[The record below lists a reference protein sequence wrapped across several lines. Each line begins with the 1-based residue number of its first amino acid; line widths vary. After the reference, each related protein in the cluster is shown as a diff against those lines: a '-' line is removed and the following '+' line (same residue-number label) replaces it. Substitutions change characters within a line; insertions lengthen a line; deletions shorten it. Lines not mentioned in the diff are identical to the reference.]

1 MNTISIRYDVIANVL
16 CPICR
21 TINPYSKNFISSST
35 QNKECVAC
43 TDTDKKFVWLP
54 TCCHFDVCCDCI
66 EQIIIKDESD
76 DEENEE
82 NESDIEAE
90 FIEDDEEN
98 EEDEEENSD
107 NNENDN
113 SDESD
118 DNEEA
123 TDEDEIDEADGGEY
137 DEIINIS
144 YLFEEKNS
152 AESETEA
159 EAEEIINISHLFEAN
174 EEAEEAEEAEE
185 EIINISHLFE
195 ENEKAIEENCKPNS
209 TIAQRAI
216 QILDKL
222 FGKFG
227 YYKKNSDKSELSSDQ
242 IDNL

>member
-76 DEENEE
+76 DEEE

-123 TDEDEIDEADGGEY
+123 TDEDEMDEADGGEY

-159 EAEEIINISHLFEAN
+159 EAEEIINISHLFEEN
-174 EEAEEAEEAEE
+174 EEAEEAEEAEEE